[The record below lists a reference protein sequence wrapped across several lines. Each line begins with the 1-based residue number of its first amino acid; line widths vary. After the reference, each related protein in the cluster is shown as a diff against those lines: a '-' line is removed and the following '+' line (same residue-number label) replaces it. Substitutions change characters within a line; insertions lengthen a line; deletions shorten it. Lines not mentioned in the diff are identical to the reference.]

1 MLASSKSCVETHKLA
16 LEMGLGFRVWGGRG
30 PRNAHDTPIP
40 LSFISLAKPAFGCAQ
55 SFILD
60 CCGREGAW
68 VLSGLVLRRN
78 AMGSFVEEIK

>member
-1 MLASSKSCVETHKLA
+1 MHMT
-16 LEMGLGFRVWGGRG
+16 
-30 PRNAHDTPIP
+30 TPIP